1 LEGESLISLLGGQL
15 VDALHADL
23 VGVKPLGEELPD
35 IPEEILVDAFITGAG
50 FHSSLLGATKD
61 LGLGCLDVLK
71 LGLEL
76 LDFAVHI

>member
-23 VGVKPLGEELPD
+23 VGVEPLGEKLPD
-35 IPEEILVDAFITGAG
+35 VPEKILVDAFITGTG

-61 LGLGCLDVLK
+61 FGLGGLDVLK
-71 LGLEL
+71 LCLKL